1 MAHQI
6 CSERIISRGANHQ
19 SLIPSFADP
28 SVKSDHERVLWKFL
42 NDYEELTPSEVDHS
56 IDLEL
61 TRDSRLEDMVS
72 AAVNRLFEV
81 KTLVGS
87 GGVLEGVEK
96 PDSAKIREVVQDI
109 FKNYKANENV
119 ERSQTNEEKGQKQQ
133 KQPQK
138 PPRYFGLIPDISAR
152 KLIDEVFSGPG
163 VQDPEKIAGAAFFQ
177 KLESA
182 KRVTEEPHITIVHQ
196 KALPAE
202 QDVWDKSVA
211 VTKFSHAIVFDCKI
225 EAVVWDDRVMVLAV
239 EDICFGHSTAPKSMK
254 KGEEV
259 AKELLE
265 AFPNETKNRLHITVA
280 TASGEIKPVEGKN
293 LMERWREGGKEGIG
307 HVSVDDVVVRAK
319 LKGLWS

>member
-19 SLIPSFADP
+19 SLVPSFADP

-42 NDYEELTPSEVDHS
+42 NAYEELTPSEVDHS

-61 TRDSRLEDMVS
+61 TKDSKLEDMVS
-72 AAVNRLFEV
+72 AAVDRLFEV

-109 FKNYKANENV
+109 LENYKANENV
-119 ERSQTNEEKGQKQQ
+119 ERRQTSEGKGQKQQ
-133 KQPQK
+133 KQ
-138 PPRYFGLIPDISAR
+138 PPRYFGLIPDVSVR
-152 KLIDEVFSGPG
+152 KLVDGVFSGPG
-163 VQDPEKIAGAAFFQ
+163 AQDPEKIAGATFFQ
-177 KLESA
+177 ELKSA
-182 KRVTEEPHITIVHQ
+182 NRVTEEPHITIVHQ

-202 QDVWDKSVA
+202 QDVWDKSTT
-211 VTKFSHAIVFDCKI
+211 VTKFSHPIVFDCKI

-239 EDICFGHSTAPKSMK
+239 EDIRFGHSTTPKSTQ

-259 AKELLE
+259 AKEFLE
-265 AFPNETKNRLHITVA
+265 AVPNETKNRLHITVA
-280 TASGEIKPVEGKN
+280 TASEEIKPVEGKN
-293 LMERWREGGKEGIG
+293 LMERWREGGKEGIR
-307 HVSVDDVVVRAK
+307 HVSVDDVVVQAK